1 MFRRVFSE
9 KSISLLCQERWH
21 LVNTKLFVSETIEI
35 KTATKVESYDR
46 ISSLAILNVKKQHER
61 GMINIKMSNLKHF
74 ISWHPL

>member
-1 MFRRVFSE
+1 MSGKVTV
-9 KSISLLCQERWH
+9 SLI
-21 LVNTKLFVSETIEI
+21 NTKLFASETTEI

-74 ISWHPL
+74 IS